1 MRKITVAA
9 AVLLAIVVYEIGSV
23 SAQHAGGIAVCL
35 AACAKSDK
43 PCQDRCVPTRS
54 VGDAAKSCI
63 AGCRNQIT
71 GSDFIVEMRR
81 CIGGCLGENTATQ

>member
-1 MRKITVAA
+1 MRKITFAA
-9 AVLLAIVVYEIGSV
+9 AALLVAFVYEIGCV
-23 SAQHAGGIAVCL
+23 SAQHAGGITVCL

-54 VGDAAKSCI
+54 IGDAAKSCI
-63 AGCRNQIT
+63 AGCRNQIA

-81 CIGGCLGENTATQ
+81 CIGGCLGETSVTQ